1 MIRPDMEPIPA
12 RDAFLL
18 VAAAVAD
25 GMPVPTEQRITDDF
39 LFLDVPTLADGRRW
53 LAWLGADMAE
63 ARDRAC
69 ADNEGK
75 PRVRL
80 QHSALDQWQG
90 RWVTVRATEAAPAPV
105 ESEAADKVRAAAAA
119 VTA

>member
-25 GMPVPTEQRITDDF
+25 GMPVPTEVRITDDY
-39 LFLDVPTLADGRRW
+39 LTLAVASLSDGRRW
-53 LAWLGADMAE
+53 LAWLGANMAE
-63 ARDRAC
+63 VHDRTYAN
-69 ADNEGK
+69 DQQ
-75 PRVRL
+75 RVRL
-80 QHSALDQWQG
+80 QHSAMDQWQG
-90 RWVTVRATEAAPAPV
+90 RWVTVIAADECPPARV
-105 ESEAADKVRAAAAA
+105 ESEAADKVRAAAAE